1 MMDFVIIWFC
11 QSRLSMNRQELFIKV
26 AKIANQVLQDK
37 QYVSSIDVLL
47 GLGYLSPS
55 VLEDWRRGRI
65 PYLEQR
71 LQVNL
76 SKLSFAMQCFRQ
88 WAQKLGLLPRETA
101 YVQKACSRTIHLRFS
116 KSGDESIEKRYCT
129 HYISPILTEQK
140 QQRLIDKIEKSIE
153 PVVYIIVSESKCN
166 KCNKEMP
173 KNSFLMMDDNHPYCM
188 SCTAYKDLVFLPAGD
203 ATLTRKAKKY
213 SDQSLV
219 VVRFSRARK
228 RYERQGLL
236 VKEEALQKAK
246 IE

>member
-116 KSGDESIEKRYCT
+116 KSGDENIEKHYRT
-129 HYISPILTEQK
+129 HYISP
-140 QQRLIDKIEKSIE
+140 
-153 PVVYIIVSESKCN
+153 
-166 KCNKEMP
+166 
-173 KNSFLMMDDNHPYCM
+173 
-188 SCTAYKDLVFLPAGD
+188 ALP
-203 ATLTRKAKKY
+203 
-213 SDQSLV
+213 
-219 VVRFSRARK
+219 
-228 RYERQGLL
+228 
-236 VKEEALQKAK
+236 
-246 IE
+246 